1 MKTVAIFGVGLI
13 GGSFALALRRAGF
26 PGRIV
31 GVSSPEAIHR
41 AIELGVIDE
50 GMQLPEAAESADLL
64 YLAQPICR
72 ILETLPLLD
81 PHVRPSALIT
91 DAGSTKTA
99 VLKKASESIHRCQFL
114 GGHPLA
120 GKEVRGVDSADA
132 GLFQGRTYVLTPASE
147 ADLRTP
153 AARTFLDWLPRI
165 GAVPLTM
172 DAASH
177 DRTLANTSHLPQLAS
192 TALAYFL
199 GKQDENTRQI
209 FGPALL
215 DSTRLALSP
224 FDIWVDIVG
233 TNRSEIAAALGG
245 YISILDEMLRNLN
258 PDEMQQYFSQ
268 GSSFARG
275 LRGPH

>member
-26 PGRIV
+26 QGRIL
-31 GVSSPEAIHR
+31 GVSSQSALDR
-41 AIELGVIDE
+41 AVELGVIDE
-50 GMQLPEAAESADLL
+50 GLPLAEAAESADLL

-72 ILETLPLLD
+72 ILETLPLLNE
-81 PHVRPSALIT
+81 HVRPSALIT

-99 VLKKASESIHRCQFL
+99 ILRKAAESIHRCQFL

-120 GKEVRGVDSADA
+120 GKESRGVDSADG
-132 GLFQGRTYVLTPASE
+132 GLFQGRTYVLTPASDG
-147 ADLRTP
+147 DLQTQ
-153 AARTFLDWLPRI
+153 AARAFLEWLPRI

-199 GKQDENTRQI
+199 GKQDDNTRQI

-224 FDIWVDIVG
+224 FDIWADIIQ
-233 TNRSEIAAALGG
+233 TNRSEIAQALGG
-245 YISILDEMLRNLN
+245 YISALEEMRAHLD
-258 PDEMQQYFSQ
+258 PDGTQKYFEQ
-268 GSSFARG
+268 GSSFARS
-275 LRGPH
+275 LRDQH